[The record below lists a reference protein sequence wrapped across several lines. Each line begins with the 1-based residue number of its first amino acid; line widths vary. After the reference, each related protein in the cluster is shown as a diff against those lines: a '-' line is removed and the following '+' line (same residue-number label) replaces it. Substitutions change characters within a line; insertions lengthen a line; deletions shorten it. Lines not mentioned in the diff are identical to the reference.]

1 MAKIVRILLIQS
13 CDKTALYGTLL
24 PGEQTQAATFC
35 HKIKSLFL
43 FAISFLFQLKFDDLY
58 GHLVLTIFKIY
69 TI

>member
-13 CDKTALYGTLL
+13 CDKTALCGTLL

-43 FAISFLFQLKFDDLY
+43 FAISFLFQLK
-58 GHLVLTIFKIY
+58 I
-69 TI
+69 